1 MSRLAFVA
9 VILSGVTSFV
19 FAIALTLGAVVL
31 NSRMH
36 PQKKERVVAPAPGPL
51 VAIPDQV
58 YNLGEP
64 NRYLKAALVL
74 EMAVDGRSVKETASF
89 TEEMKKRE
97 PQLRD
102 IVIRVINGRT
112 FLEVNSPRGK
122 AEMKE
127 AIRKEVNKVLARG
140 EIKTV
145 LFTNF
150 AVQ

>member
-1 MSRLAFVA
+1 MTRLAFLA
-9 VILSGVTSFV
+9 VILSAVTSFL
-19 FAIALTLGAVVL
+19 FAVGLTLGAVVL
-31 NSRMH
+31 NARLH
-36 PQKKERVVAPAPGPL
+36 PQKKERVAMPAPGPMIAL
-51 VAIPDQV
+51 PDQV

-64 NRYLKAALVL
+64 NRYLKAALAL
-74 EMAVDGRSVKETASF
+74 EMATEGRSVKETAAF
-89 TEEMKKRE
+89 VEEMKKRE

-112 FLEVNSPRGK
+112 FAEVNSPRGK

-127 AIRKEVNKVLARG
+127 AIRKELNRVLAHG